1 MASSIPTIKFEG
13 DHNVKMEDVNSPSAA
28 SEQYADDVEDD
39 PELNTE
45 NAHKI
50 LWMSKLPKYLWE
62 ALENANDDDEIE
74 IGTIRVEGAFDNP
87 ERVSLMLNNAQNFQ
101 SLEKEYVL
109 KKQTGPTRKIKR
121 PGQVLMFSEKN
132 KPGYKP
138 RASFWD
144 DIDEDGN
151 PGQGRSQLYEQGIK
165 DEKRK
170 ESKGRYTPY
179 QRKPIP
185 KITALSGTV
194 FQEFEAAAVDN
205 AEHRRLDG
213 ERTRDALKVKEKA
226 AIEIKDDMD
235 AKLHYGSM
243 VTASE
248 RQNIVRSG
256 QNKRAAAKEN
266 RTTQEDKAV
275 VIPKILDL
283 FRQHKYWGLRDLR
296 LALRQPEQSI
306 KNCLEDIA
314 VMHRAGD
321 FNGKWELKPDLKVDD
336 DALLNALGEA
346 PKMEESDMDMKSEGE
361 DDDFEDVDTM
371 G

>member
-62 ALENANDDDEIE
+62 ALENVNDDGEIE
-74 IGTIRVEGAFDNP
+74 IGTIRVEGAFDSP

-194 FQEFEAAAVDN
+194 FQEFEASAVDN

-226 AIEIKDDMD
+226 TIEIKDDMD

-248 RQNIVRSG
+248 RQNIVRVSVA
-256 QNKRAAAKEN
+256 RLPCRVMLTRSSPDRTKEL
-266 RTTQEDKAV
+266 Q
-275 VIPKILDL
+275 PKKIA
-283 FRQHKYWGLRDLR
+283 QHKRIRPWSFPKSSISSVNTNTGVFEIYAWRSDNPSNRSKTVWKISQSCTELAISMVNGSLSLTSR
-296 LALRQPEQSI
+296 LMTTL
-306 KNCLEDIA
+306 C
-314 VMHRAGD
+314 
-321 FNGKWELKPDLKVDD
+321 
-336 DALLNALGEA
+336 
-346 PKMEESDMDMKSEGE
+346 
-361 DDDFEDVDTM
+361 
-371 G
+371 